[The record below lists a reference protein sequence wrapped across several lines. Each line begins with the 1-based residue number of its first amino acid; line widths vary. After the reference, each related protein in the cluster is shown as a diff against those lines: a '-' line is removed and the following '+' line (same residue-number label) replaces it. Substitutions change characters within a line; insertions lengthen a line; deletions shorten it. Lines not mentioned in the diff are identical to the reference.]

1 MSAVPKIKDEDFI
14 FLPLGGSDEIGM
26 NLNLYHYGG
35 KWLMVDLGISFGD
48 DTMPGID
55 VLLPDPEFIEQRRKD
70 LVGLVITHGH
80 EDHIGAIPHLWPR
93 LRCPIYATPFTATL
107 IRRKLTEVGILEQVE
122 LIEVDLSANFVL
134 GPFELQ
140 FITLTHSIPEA
151 NGLAIRCGGGTVMHT
166 GDWKFDPDPVIGR
179 TSDIEALRE
188 LGDEGVLALIG
199 DSTNVLDAGRS
210 GSEASL
216 TESLAELFRQHNQ
229 RIAITCFASNV
240 GRLANISAA
249 AAAAGRNV
257 ALVGRSLWKMYE
269 ASLQNGYLRDIPEFL
284 SEKDAGFIPRDK
296 LVLICTG
303 SQGES
308 RAALARIAENAH
320 QEITLERGD
329 VVIFSSREI
338 PGNETAIGRVQ
349 SRLVARGIE
358 VVTERDHHVHVSGHP
373 AREELVEMYQ
383 YIRPKIAVPVHGSP
397 RHLDAHARLA
407 RECQVPEAIVPGN
420 GSLIRLEEGNVE
432 IIGWV
437 PTGMLTVD
445 GGRIIPLESSVIG
458 DRKKMLF
465 NGAVSATVLMN
476 GKDQLHSDPVLTFN
490 GIADEGE
497 IDALSDTAKDLI
509 WETVGALGKKAR
521 AKDEEVGEAVR
532 RAVRRVVRAEY
543 GKRPV
548 TTVHVLRV

>member
-1 MSAVPKIKDEDFI
+1 MSPVPKIEAEDFL

-55 VLLPDPEFIEQRRKD
+55 ILLPDPEFIEQRRKD

-80 EDHIGAIPHLWPR
+80 EDHIGAIPYLWPR

-107 IRRKLTEVGILEQVE
+107 VRRKLAEEGILEQGE
-122 LIEVDLSANFVL
+122 LIEVDIAANFVL
-134 GPFELQ
+134 GPFELE

-151 NGLAIRCGGGTVMHT
+151 NGLAIRCGGGTVLHT
-166 GDWKFDPDPVIGR
+166 GDWKFDPDPVVGR
-179 TSDIEALRE
+179 TSDIEALRA
-188 LGDEGVLALIG
+188 LGEEGVLAMIG
-199 DSTNVLDAGRS
+199 DSTNVLDEGRS

-216 TESLAELFRQHNQ
+216 TESLADLFRQHDQ

-240 GRLANISAA
+240 ARLATISAA
-249 AAAAGRNV
+249 AAAAGRSV
-257 ALVGRSLWKMYE
+257 ALVGRSLWRMYE
-269 ASLQNGYLRDIPEFL
+269 ASLQNGYLRDIPEFV

-320 QEITLERGD
+320 AEITLERDD
-329 VVIFSSREI
+329 VVVFSSREI
-338 PGNETAIGRVQ
+338 PGNEKAIGRVQ
-349 SRLVARGIE
+349 SRLVARGIK
-358 VVTERDHHVHVSGHP
+358 VITERDHHVHVSGHP
-373 AREELVEMYQ
+373 GRDELVEMYQ
-383 YIRPKIAVPVHGSP
+383 YIRPRVAVPVHGSP
-397 RHLDAHARLA
+397 RHLEAHVRLA
-407 RECQVPEAIVPGN
+407 RECQVPEAVSPGN
-420 GSLIRLEEGNVE
+420 GSLIRLEEGNVG
-432 IIGWV
+432 IVGWV
-437 PTGMLTVD
+437 PSGMLTVD

-458 DRKKMLF
+458 DRKKMLY
-465 NGAVSATVLMN
+465 NGAVSVSVLMN
-476 GKDQLHSDPVLTFN
+476 GKDQLQGDPILTFN

-497 IDALSDTAKDLI
+497 IGALSDGVKDLVR
-509 WETVGALGKKAR
+509 ETVGALGKKAR
-521 AKDEEVGEAVR
+521 AEDDDVGEAVR
-532 RAVRRVVRAEY
+532 RAVRRVVRSEY

-548 TTVHVLRV
+548 MTVHVLHV